1 MVSKIRSLD
10 LSLNIILNALS
21 IVIYETFNESQR
33 HCHHL
38 RQSLVFFFLKKKNSY
53 IKRNLRMT
61 YIFHH
66 LFKFDK
72 THSFKMIKI

>member
-10 LSLNIILNALS
+10 LSLNMILNALS

-38 RQSLVFFFLKKKNSY
+38 RQSLVFFFLKKKFIHKEKSPDDLC
-53 IKRNLRMT
+53 I
-61 YIFHH
+61 
-66 LFKFDK
+66 
-72 THSFKMIKI
+72 SSSV

>member
-38 RQSLVFFFLKKKNSY
+38 RQSLVFFFLKKKKFIHKEKSPDDLY
-53 IKRNLRMT
+53 I
-61 YIFHH
+61 
-66 LFKFDK
+66 
-72 THSFKMIKI
+72 SSSV

>member
-10 LSLNIILNALS
+10 LSLNMILNALS

-38 RQSLVFFFLKKKNSY
+38 RQSLVFFFLFQKK
-53 IKRNLRMT
+53 RTLRVSF
-61 YIFHH
+61 IFHH